1 MKARWHTVNF
11 WRELGRGG
19 YFVGTDA
26 GEICFEKPGKQLDG
40 EVQGLGS
47 VLQRWLRALWTV

>member
-11 WRELGRGG
+11 WREPGRGV

-40 EVQGLGS
+40 EVQCLGS
-47 VLQRWLRALWTV
+47 ALQR